1 MGLLIVKRKSGL
13 GITSFVAA
21 WTTLAM
27 LNAGCGSLKLD
38 RPLRVGK
45 TDWPT
50 FARVSS
56 RINATTERITPPL
69 SLDWEY
75 DITGGI
81 GNGSPLIV
89 DSLLIVG
96 NLRGELY
103 AINAYTGKR
112 RGWVSF
118 GGAIQGSPV
127 VDGSTVIVPCSN
139 SRQSLI
145 AYNLFEGKL
154 TWEREYG
161 DIEVS
166 LLLLDQKIYFGNT
179 QGVFY
184 CVDKANGEMVWKYEI
199 QENTKL
205 KGIRSSPACEGKTV
219 IFGAED
225 GNVYALDALTGKQ
238 RWRFQTSAS
247 IVASPAVMD
256 GSVYIGNL
264 EGVFYSIDLM
274 TGQPKWKFSAGT
286 SIYASPSLAN
296 GLVIFGTTGGT
307 MFALNNDDGSIAWE
321 TNVGSVVNSGAVV
334 SGDLA
339 YVGTL
344 KQHLYAIRITDG
356 TTVMKLEVPG
366 RIKTSGVV
374 AKGRL
379 FIATDENLVLAYQGS
394 DL

>member
-1 MGLLIVKRKSGL
+1 MGLLIAKYTSRL
-13 GITSFVAA
+13 GVTYFVAA

-27 LNAGCGSLKLD
+27 LNAGCASLKLD

-50 FARVSS
+50 FARMGS
-56 RINATTERITPPL
+56 RINATTESIIPPL
-69 SLDWEY
+69 TLDWEY

-89 DSLLIVG
+89 DSLLIIG

-112 RGWVSF
+112 RGWVNL

-127 VDGSTVIVPCSN
+127 VDGSTVIVPSSN

-166 LLLLDQKIYFGNT
+166 PLLLDQKIYVGNT

-184 CVDKANGEMVWKYEI
+184 CVDRASGEMVWKYEI
-199 QENTKL
+199 LENTKL
-205 KGIRSSPACEGKTV
+205 KGIRSSPASEGKAV

-225 GNVYALDALTGKQ
+225 GNVYALDAETGKL

-247 IVASPAVMD
+247 IVASPAVLD

-264 EGVFYSIDLM
+264 EGTFYALDLM
-274 TGQPKWKFSAGT
+274 TGNPKWMFSAGT
-286 SIYASPSLAN
+286 SIYASPSLGN
-296 GLVIFGTTGGT
+296 GLVIFGTTGGI
-307 MFALNNDDGSIAWE
+307 MFALNVVDGSSAWE
-321 TNVGSVVNSGAVV
+321 SNVGSVVNSGAVL
-334 SGDLA
+334 SSDLI

-344 KQHLYAIRITDG
+344 KEYLYAIRITDG
-356 TTVMKLEVPG
+356 SIVMKLEVPG
-366 RIKTSGVV
+366 RIKTSAAV

-379 FIATDENLVLAYQGS
+379 FIATDEQLVLAYRGS